1 MRQHLVSN
9 GGFISQSL
17 KDSLC
22 LNEPLWPNWWWD
34 LVRPLSGNGPHQ
46 NLDTAHVCARTKY
59 FIQAK
64 GIFYTGRE
72 EYFMSGS
79 GTHTTRAYEYLKI
92 SKQSIHRIRGFKS
105 VKDFQILMLS
115 FLHGPNFLPRLSGQD
130 QNGAQV
136 K

>member
-1 MRQHLVSN
+1 M
-9 GGFISQSL
+9 
-17 KDSLC
+17 
-22 LNEPLWPNWWWD
+22 
-34 LVRPLSGNGPHQ
+34 VRPLSGNGPHQ
-46 NLDTAHVCARTKY
+46 NLDSVHVCARTKY

>member
-22 LNEPLWPNWWWD
+22 LNEPLWPNWRWD

-46 NLDTAHVCARTKY
+46 NLDTAHVCAHPKY

-79 GTHTTRAYEYLKI
+79 GTHTTKAYEYMKI
-92 SKQSIHRIRGFKS
+92 SKQGIHRIR
-105 VKDFQILMLS
+105 
-115 FLHGPNFLPRLSGQD
+115 
-130 QNGAQV
+130 
-136 K
+136 

>member
-22 LNEPLWPNWWWD
+22 LNEPLWPNWRWD

-64 GIFYTGRE
+64 GIFYTDRE
-72 EYFMSGS
+72 EYFMTGS
-79 GTHTTRAYEYLKI
+79 GTHTTRAYENFKTKYTPYSWVQI
-92 SKQSIHRIRGFKS
+92 S
-105 VKDFQILMLS
+105 
-115 FLHGPNFLPRLSGQD
+115 
-130 QNGAQV
+130 
-136 K
+136 